1 MFSGWVGGCD
11 GVAGWG
17 GIPLVSPTCR
27 TRPPHAR
34 PIFFKRSSPIF
45 QLRKLPREI
54 GTEQLEMSW
63 LFSWK
68 LTNLCGRVKVEA
80 KLLHFKHSARV
91 SHCTV
96 SLCLWNLT
104 SILCHN
110 KWESE
115 AMQCCKKMAQTPL
128 VLTEKNQNWFT
139 LMGKWRDIAS
149 TQYEL
154 FLTEE
159 IDMTNQMLL
168 RRRSISENPPSMR
181 YQGVLSFL
189 LQKIYFYTVNN

>member
-1 MFSGWVGGCD
+1 MLSGWEGGCD
-11 GVAGWG
+11 GVVGWG

-27 TRPPHAR
+27 TRPPHAP
-34 PIFFKRSSPIF
+34 PIFFKCSSPIF
-45 QLRKLPREI
+45 QLPKLPREI

-96 SLCLWNLT
+96 SVRLWNLT
-104 SILCHN
+104 STLCHN

-139 LMGKWRDIAS
+139 LMGKWREYNTNSSWPRRLIWQIKCCSA
-149 TQYEL
+149 
-154 FLTEE
+154 EE
-159 IDMTNQMLL
+159 AYLKL
-168 RRRSISENPPSMR
+168 PPLCAIR
-181 YQGVLSFL
+181 GFHL
-189 LQKIYFYTVNN
+189 